1 MQSNQLRSFRS
12 AMERQ
17 FDDRRAQTAFL
28 MLGWVLPEE
37 LVGQLEEVGRQG
49 ERELSATLGVM
60 WKSREAEDKA
70 TGETSFGQKKFSAIA
85 QGLDPFMRAAAT
97 ATAAA
102 GEEGDVTGGELAAA
116 SSAASGG
123 PRGDSEHGS
132 GRAEEGGAEGGGAAA
147 SASAAAAAAASALA
161 AREAHD
167 TLLKNKYSEL
177 ATYVLQLCGERDG
190 LAKSLVKRERDL
202 EVRRAGRCVWGL
214 TGAVYR
220 RDWGAMGC
228 FTRLLPFFT
237 TSD

>member
-1 MQSNQLRSFRS
+1 MAACLPGRRWAFVTHCIEPGDCLPAPCTTPLPTPPTVSVQSNQLRSFRS

-97 ATAAA
+97 AALSDGVRQRGGPGRGADSGGKAATATTA
-102 GEEGDVTGGELAAA
+102 GGESQAPLAAA
-116 SSAASGG
+116 DEGYALWVVMLVALLMLAIGVLIGS
-123 PRGDSEHGS
+123 RGVVS
-132 GRAEEGGAEGGGAAA
+132 
-147 SASAAAAAAASALA
+147 
-161 AREAHD
+161 
-167 TLLKNKYSEL
+167 
-177 ATYVLQLCGERDG
+177 
-190 LAKSLVKRERDL
+190 
-202 EVRRAGRCVWGL
+202 
-214 TGAVYR
+214 TGA
-220 RDWGAMGC
+220 
-228 FTRLLPFFT
+228 
-237 TSD
+237 